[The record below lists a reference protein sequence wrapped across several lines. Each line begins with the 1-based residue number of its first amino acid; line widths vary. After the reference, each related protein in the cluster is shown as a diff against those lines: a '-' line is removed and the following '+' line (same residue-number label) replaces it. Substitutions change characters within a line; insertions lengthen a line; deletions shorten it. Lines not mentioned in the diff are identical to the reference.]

1 MSLIVKPISAQLTKD
16 YDFIGKSDP
25 YCIIFVGN
33 QKQRTRT
40 CQGGGKQPYWTDTF
54 SFNPSDQVLR
64 IQVWDDDTF
73 RRDDFIGEGSV
84 SLGQFYANP
93 MRTENQYID
102 LLSKNKTTGRVL
114 LSIEYQG
121 PTMGGMG
128 PNQGGWG
135 NTQNN
140 YQGGAWGQPQNQGN
154 WNRNQSGWGQ
164 NQSGWGQNQS
174 GWGMN
179 QGGGGWNNPGMPPQ
193 MNQPSR
199 KKFFGIF

>member
-1 MSLIVKPISAQLTKD
+1 
-16 YDFIGKSDP
+16 
-25 YCIIFVGN
+25 
-33 QKQRTRT
+33 
-40 CQGGGKQPYWTDTF
+40 
-54 SFNPSDQVLR
+54 
-64 IQVWDDDTF
+64 
-73 RRDDFIGEGSV
+73 
-84 SLGQFYANP
+84 
-93 MRTENQYID
+93 
-102 LLSKNKTTGRVL
+102 
-114 LSIEYQG
+114 
-121 PTMGGMG
+121 MGGMG

-164 NQSGWGQNQS
+164 NQSGWG
-174 GWGMN
+174 MN